1 MSNLEKLVLNR
12 SGVAQLLKD
21 GSTREMI
28 LGQANN
34 MLSRLGDGYSVDVN
48 YSSKDG
54 RISAY
59 VHPINKKSEQD
70 NLENNT
76 MLKATGG

>member
-1 MSNLEKLVLNR
+1 MSNLDKVVLNR
-12 SGVAQLLKD
+12 GGVNQLLKD

-28 LGQANN
+28 VSQANG
-34 MLSRLGDGYSVDVN
+34 MLSRLGDGYSIDVN

-54 RISAY
+54 RVSAY
-59 VHPINKKSEQD
+59 IHPSSKKAEQD